1 MIYFD
6 THVAAWLYAGRLD
19 LVSKRARRLID
30 KESELFVSPMVVLE
44 LEYLHE
50 IDRLGV
56 GGQVVVHSL
65 GMLIGLQ
72 VCRLPFSDVLAS
84 ALDQSWTRDP
94 FDRLIVGHALAAG
107 GTLLTKD
114 ATIRRHCKHAHW

>member
-1 MIYFD
+1 VIYLD
-6 THVAAWLYAGRLD
+6 THVVAWLYAGRLD
-19 LVSKRARRLID
+19 LVSRKAQRLID
-30 KESELFVSPMVVLE
+30 KESDLFVSPMAVLE

-65 GMLIGLQ
+65 GMQIGLQ
-72 VCRLPFSDVLAS
+72 VCRLPFSDVLES
-84 ALDQSWTRDP
+84 AVDQSWTQDP

-107 GTLLTKD
+107 GKLVTKD
-114 ATIRRHCKHAHW
+114 RTIRRHCKHAQW